1 MKSSAVRHTS
11 KQPCIV
17 PLGIVIDF
25 LGCGQYIGTRAQEMP
40 MNFKE
45 SGRFVQIIRS
55 TGDRGTKK
63 GKNEIVGRLIR
74 ANPQVSKEL
83 NAALSADERKEVA
96 SWIARHASVERLK
109 RQLAVHTLPEQLS
122 LAEEWFS
129 QETGETARFLA
140 ASLIPAWG
148 RLRAVLRKNGYLD

>member
-1 MKSSAVRHTS
+1 
-11 KQPCIV
+11 
-17 PLGIVIDF
+17 
-25 LGCGQYIGTRAQEMP
+25 